1 MVRIGKELFNKKNH
15 VQLLPPSLKNR
26 MCRKQ
31 LNQMTLSGLRVW
43 TVSGLTECFFLY
55 VCIPEQNTL
64 IFYGMES
71 KFHFKV
77 NPLSNLLK
85 FQQLMDAVNEAI
97 SRNLLQVG
105 DLLPSVNQLCKQ
117 SALSR
122 DTVFKAYAELKN
134 RGVIESVPNRGYF
147 VAKAVTKVFLFLDTF
162 KAYKEVLYGS
172 FLDSLPETIAIDLHF
187 HHYNIDDFEK
197 IIKESLGKYTKYI
210 IMNFDHER
218 VTEITGQIPASKL
231 LVIDWDV
238 NVQDGIS
245 SIHQD
250 FGQALYDS
258 LESGIDLIR
267 KYKKFVCLYPSFTY
281 RPKISVTYFEKFCAD
296 FKLKHQVLYDF
307 KKFDLQKG
315 ELYLLV
321 SDRTLA
327 RFLDQCEQKNLVP
340 GQDVGVI
347 SYNETPMKKYV
358 KDGITVISTDFELM
372 GKKIAEFVTA
382 GEKINLVIPSKLTIR
397 KSL

>member
-1 MVRIGKELFNKKNH
+1 MH
-15 VQLLPPSLKNR
+15 
-26 MCRKQ
+26 
-31 LNQMTLSGLRVW
+31 
-43 TVSGLTECFFLY
+43 
-55 VCIPEQNTL
+55 
-64 IFYGMES
+64 GMES

-77 NPLSNLLK
+77 NPQSNLLK
-85 FQQLMDAVNEAI
+85 FQQLIDSVNEAI
-97 SRNLLQVG
+97 SRNLLQIG
-105 DLLPSVNQLCKQ
+105 DMLPSVNQLCKQ

-134 RGVIESVPNRGYF
+134 RGIIESVPNRGYF

-172 FLDSLPETIAIDLHF
+172 FLDNLPETIAVDLHF

-218 VTEITGQIPASKL
+218 VPEITSQIPDSKL

-238 NVQDGIS
+238 NVQEGTS

-250 FGQALYDS
+250 FGQGLYDS
-258 LESGIDLIR
+258 LASGIELIR
-267 KYKKFVCLYPSFTY
+267 KYKKFIYLYPSFTY
-281 RPKISVTYFEKFCAD
+281 HPKISVTYFEKFCTD

-307 KKFDLQKG
+307 KKFDLQQG

-327 RFLDQCEQKNLVP
+327 RFLDQCEQKNLVL

-382 GEKINLVIPSKLTIR
+382 GEKTNRVIPSKLTIR

>member
-1 MVRIGKELFNKKNH
+1 
-15 VQLLPPSLKNR
+15 
-26 MCRKQ
+26 
-31 LNQMTLSGLRVW
+31 
-43 TVSGLTECFFLY
+43 
-55 VCIPEQNTL
+55 
-64 IFYGMES
+64 MES
-71 KFHFKV
+71 KFHFAI
-77 NPLSNLLK
+77 NPQSNLLK
-85 FQQLMDAVNEAI
+85 FQQLMDSVNEAI

-105 DLLPSVNQLCKQ
+105 DTLPSVNQLCKE
-117 SALSR
+117 SSLSR

-172 FLDSLPETIAIDLHF
+172 FLDNLPDTIAIDLHF

-197 IIKESLGKYTKYI
+197 IINESLGKYTKYI

-218 VTEITGQIPASKL
+218 VPEITRQIPASKL
-231 LVIDWDV
+231 LVIDW
-238 NVQDGIS
+238 NVHELEGAS
-245 SIHQD
+245 SISQD
-250 FGQALYDS
+250 FGQSLYDS
-258 LESGIDLIR
+258 LETGIDLIR
-267 KYKKFVCLYPSFTY
+267 KYKRFVYLYPSFTY
-281 RPKISVTYFEKFCAD
+281 HPKESIQYFEKFCSD
-296 FKLKHQVLYDF
+296 YKINHKTLFDF

-315 ELYLLV
+315 ELYLMV

-327 RFLDQCEQKNLVP
+327 KFLDQCEQKSLIL

-358 KDGITVISTDFELM
+358 KEGITVISTDFELM
-372 GKKIAEFVTA
+372 GKKIAEFVITK
-382 GEKINLVIPSKLTIR
+382 EKTNVVIPSKLTIR

>member
-1 MVRIGKELFNKKNH
+1 
-15 VQLLPPSLKNR
+15 
-26 MCRKQ
+26 
-31 LNQMTLSGLRVW
+31 
-43 TVSGLTECFFLY
+43 
-55 VCIPEQNTL
+55 
-64 IFYGMES
+64 MES
-71 KFHFKV
+71 KFHFTV
-77 NPLSNLLK
+77 NAQSNLLK
-85 FQQLMDAVNEAI
+85 FQQLINAINEAV

-105 DLLPSVNQLCKQ
+105 DMLPSVNQICKE
-117 SALSR
+117 SSLSR

-147 VAKAVTKVFLFLDTF
+147 IAKAVTKVFLFLDTF

-172 FLDSLPETIAIDLHF
+172 FLDNLPETIAVDLHF

-218 VTEITGQIPASKL
+218 VPEIIRQIPASKL
-231 LVIDWDV
+231 LVIDW
-238 NVQDGIS
+238 NVHEQEGSS
-245 SIHQD
+245 SIYQD
-250 FGQALYDS
+250 FGQSLYDS
-258 LESGIDLIR
+258 LVSGLDLIR
-267 KYKKFVCLYPSFTY
+267 KYKRFIYLYPSFTY
-281 RPKISVTYFEKFCAD
+281 HPKISVTYFEKFCLEY
-296 FKLKHQVLYDF
+296 KIKYKTLYEF
-307 KKFDLQKG
+307 KKFDLQEG

-327 RFLDQCEQKNLVP
+327 RFLDQCEQKNLIP
-340 GQDVGVI
+340 GKDVGVI

-372 GKKIAEFVTA
+372 GKKIAEFVTT
-382 GEKINLVIPSKLTIR
+382 GEKTNTVIPSSLTVR

>member
-1 MVRIGKELFNKKNH
+1 MK
-15 VQLLPPSLKNR
+15 
-26 MCRKQ
+26 
-31 LNQMTLSGLRVW
+31 LS
-43 TVSGLTECFFLY
+43 LY
-55 VCIPEQNTL
+55 VCIPEQTTYSL
-64 IFYGMES
+64 ISMES
-71 KFHFKV
+71 KFHFTV
-77 NPLSNLLK
+77 NHQSNLLK
-85 FQQLMDAVNEAI
+85 FQQLIDAVNEAV
-97 SRNLLQVG
+97 SKNLLHVG
-105 DLLPSVNQLCKQ
+105 DMLPSVNQICKE

-172 FLDSLPETIAIDLHF
+172 FIENLPETIAVDLHF

-218 VTEITGQIPASKL
+218 VPEIIRQIPTNKL
-231 LVIDWDV
+231 LIIDWNV
-238 NVQDGIS
+238 NADPGTS
-245 SIHQD
+245 TIHQD
-250 FGQALYDS
+250 FGQSLYDS
-258 LESGIDLIR
+258 LVTGLELIR
-267 KYKKFVCLYPSFTY
+267 KYEKFIYLYPSFTY
-281 RPKISVTYFEKFCAD
+281 HPKVSIDYFNKFCQD
-296 FKLKHQVLYDF
+296 FQIQNKTLYDI
-307 KKFDLQKG
+307 KKFDIQKG

-327 RFLDQCEQKNLVP
+327 KFLDQCQQKNLTP
-340 GQDVGVI
+340 GKDVGVI

-358 KDGITVISTDFELM
+358 KEGITVISTDFELM
-372 GKKIAEFVTA
+372 GKKIAEFVST
-382 GEKINLVIPSKLTIR
+382 GEKVNTIIPTRLTKR